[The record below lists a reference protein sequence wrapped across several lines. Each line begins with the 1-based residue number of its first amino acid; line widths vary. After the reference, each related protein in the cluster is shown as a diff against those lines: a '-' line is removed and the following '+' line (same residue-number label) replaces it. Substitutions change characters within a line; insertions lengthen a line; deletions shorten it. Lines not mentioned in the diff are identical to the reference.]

1 MATNHQHD
9 SERAPGTTPAKRT
22 RAKKPTTTAGGAAA
36 QTPAPVADPIAQI
49 DEILAA
55 ELQRANVIEPQMR
68 MLLRALRDCG
78 LGVSTDDV
86 QIDETTRRGTI
97 SLSWSATKRLTSDL
111 QDIAEERPV
120 VVVAPPDGPTLFEI
134 GRAHV

>member
-22 RAKKPTTTAGGAAA
+22 RAKKATTTAGGAAA

-68 MLLRALRDCG
+68 MLLRALPALTLLLGCG
-78 LGVSTDDV
+78 L
-86 QIDETTRRGTI
+86 TRAAA
-97 SLSWSATKRLTSDL
+97 SEQWLTY
-111 QDIAEERPV
+111 PGG
-120 VVVAPPDGPTLFEI
+120 DGPGKSKRKI